1 MSDPQQLI
9 EHVSERAPFPK
20 DAFDRMLRRRDRKL
34 RNRRLAAAGV
44 AITVCVVVAVIA
56 LREAGPPG
64 RQPAAVPSDTG
75 VVFTFFGSDHMV
87 SVDGVPVETTSQH
100 PKMPPDTPID
110 ELDPRYVVRPMIDVS
125 AGATIEVGPEVSRAW
140 VDVHDLSEPAQ
151 RLYELDLDASPS
163 MPNEPGTY
171 FLEFFIATPP
181 DYVDGLTSLVPVR
194 VVGPGATDEPSG

>member
-9 EHVSERAPFPK
+9 EHVSERAPFPN
-20 DAFDRMLRRRDRKL
+20 DAFERMLRRRDRKL

-56 LREAGPPG
+56 LRELGAPA
-64 RQPAAVPSDTG
+64 REPAAVPSDTG

-100 PKMPPDTPID
+100 PQMSPGTPLT
-110 ELDPRYVVRPMIDVS
+110 ELDMRYVVRPMIDVP

-163 MPNEPGTY
+163 MPEEPGTY
-171 FLEFFIATPP
+171 FLEFFNATSPQ
-181 DYVDGLTSLVPVR
+181 DVDGLTFLVPIR
-194 VVGPGATDEPSG
+194 VIAPDVTDGSSG